1 MYYKVTNKDECHN
14 GFQYSTG
21 LNIDVNPFQETG
33 SCVKGGLYFTTLE
46 HITYFFDYGIYVR
59 EVTIPEDAKM
69 VEDPEGDKW
78 RADKIILGEKY
89 SIENFIRKFKD
100 KVDWSRISQYKK
112 LSEDFIREFK
122 DKVDWKRIS
131 RYQKLSEDFI
141 REFKDQ
147 VNWERISLC
156 QTLSEDFIREFKD
169 KVDWDYIS
177 CYQKLSEDFI
187 REFKDRLN

>member
-1 MYYKVTNKDECHN
+1 MYYKVTNKDECHH
-14 GFQYSTG
+14 GFQYKDG
-21 LNIDVNPFQETG
+21 LNIDTNEFQPEG

-78 RADKIILGEKY
+78 RADKIILGERY

-122 DKVDWKRIS
+122 DKVNWYGIS
-131 RYQKLSEDFI
+131 YHQILSE
-141 REFKDQ
+141 EFK
-147 VNWERISLC
+147 N
-156 QTLSEDFIREFKD
+156 EFKH
-169 KVDWDYIS
+169 
-177 CYQKLSEDFI
+177 E
-187 REFKDRLN
+187 LN